1 MLVFLACNP
10 TRNRR
15 INREWHTLTG
25 HFNVYFN
32 GEQKLLDATD
42 ALEKSHKDDFSR
54 ILEVFPYAD
63 EAAAKGNSGLFDEAI
78 KKASLS
84 IQNHTVGRYT
94 DDSYLLMGK
103 SHFFKRD
110 YYAALEV
117 FQYINSKYKNDGL
130 RPLSTAWICK
140 CYNGLKKVDEAEA
153 VMGLLLSEVGPKSS
167 KGKEIKPSLLKR
179 IFRVVPKAH
188 YKEIYATAADIA
200 IKQDKYARGVEY
212 MQKALSFSDKKPDK
226 IRYTYIIA
234 QLYEAMDSMA
244 LSKQYFTKILGM
256 LVPYDFEFN
265 AILNISKVYDVN
277 DKSSVKKIRRSLK
290 RMLRDEKNDGL
301 YDQIHFELGN
311 LEYRQ
316 KNLPEAIKQY
326 QLSVAKS
333 KSNNYQKAM
342 SYLAL
347 GNLYLDMPEY
357 KLAQAYYD
365 STASTV
371 PSTYKYYQKII
382 DKKNVLSE
390 LISNYVIIET
400 EDSLQRLSKLSKNE
414 LEKKIDQWIAAKKI
428 ADEAKA
434 KAEKER
440 KSNEELLR
448 LNQNAGGNTNI
459 NNNMGGSGAQW
470 YFYNAGLIASGRAD
484 FFSAK
489 KWGNRTNEDF
499 WRYSAKEKPRK
510 EGDDGTDLKQPK
522 DSAQKVDTN
531 NNGDVAKSKDAN
543 EVGDIKKDI
552 AADRAE
558 WVKNIPANQE
568 EFNRSVEKSVE
579 AHFAIGVVYDE
590 KILDYKEAIKAYE
603 TLNTRFINNKFEP
616 EALYRLYKDYNR
628 LGQTAKAADVR
639 SRLIETYPE
648 SPFALILQNKNIVNT
663 ENETNKEVLALY
675 EKIYEAYTSGEYQ
688 LVKSMKAEADKKYS
702 GNRIQ
707 AKFELLYTLALG
719 KTDSTSI
726 FKRSLE
732 EIVSAYPK
740 TAEAERAKLIL
751 DYMKKQET
759 ASLPDTLKKEDEPDF
774 IIEDPGQ
781 QYYYVFATKA
791 EKADMNEMVAK
802 VTKYND
808 EFYQFD
814 NLRANTYIAND
825 GYQLLLVR
833 QFKELKQGVDYFKSA
848 ETRILVKK
856 FLGFEGTYLNFVI
869 SVSNFKKMM
878 KESKSE
884 VYEKIFSAYIQKL
897 NSQKP

>member
-1 MLVFLACNP
+1 LSCNP

-25 HFNVYFN
+25 HYNVYFN

-42 ALEKSHKDDFSR
+42 ALQKAHKDDFSR

-63 EAAAKGNSGLFDEAI
+63 EAAAKGNSGLFDEAM

-103 SHFFKRD
+103 SHYYKRD

-140 CYNGLKKVDEAEA
+140 CYIGLKKVDEAEA

-167 KGKEIKPSLLKR
+167 KGKEIKPSLMKR
-179 IFRVVPKAH
+179 IFRVVPKNH
-188 YKEIYATAADIA
+188 YKEIYATAADISM
-200 IKQDKYARGVEY
+200 KQDKYARSVEY
-212 MQKALSFSDKKPDK
+212 MQKALGFSESKPDK
-226 IRYTYIIA
+226 IRYTYIMA
-234 QLYEAMDSMA
+234 QLYQAMDSMA
-244 LSKQYFTKILGM
+244 LSKKYFTKILGM
-256 LVPYDFEFN
+256 LAPYDFEFN
-265 AILNISKVYDVN
+265 AILNISKVYDAN
-277 DKSSVKKIRRSLK
+277 DKASVKKIRRSLK
-290 RMLRDEKNDGL
+290 RMLRDDKNDGL
-301 YDQIHFELGN
+301 YDQIHYELGN
-311 LEYRQ
+311 LEYKQ
-316 KNLPEAIKQY
+316 KNTPEAIRQY

-347 GNLYLDMPEY
+347 GNLYLDIPDY

-365 STASTV
+365 STATTL
-371 PSTYKYYQKII
+371 PSTYKNYQKII

-440 KSNEELLR
+440 KSNEESLR

-484 FFSAK
+484 FFSSK

-499 WRYSAKEKPRK
+499 WRYSAKEKPKK
-510 EGDDGTDLKQPK
+510 EGDEITDTKLPV
-522 DSAQKVDTN
+522 DSTQK
-531 NNGDVAKSKDAN
+531 GDAATSKTTGKEQQTGA
-543 EVGDIKKDI
+543 GDSKKEI

-558 WVKNIPANQE
+558 WIKNVPTSE
-568 EFNRSVEKSVE
+568 EDFERSLQRSVE

-603 TLNTRFINNKFEP
+603 LLNTKFINNTFEP
-616 EALYRLYKDYNR
+616 EALYRLYKDYNK
-628 LGQTAKAADVR
+628 LSQSSKAAEVR
-639 SRLIETYPE
+639 ALLIDKYPE
-648 SPFALILQNKNIVNT
+648 SPFALILQNKRIANT
-663 ENETNKEVLALY
+663 ENETNKEVLAMY
-675 EKIYEAYTSGEYQ
+675 EQMYDAFNKGDYI
-688 LVKSMKAEADKKYS
+688 LVKILKNEADKKYN

-707 AKFELLYTLALG
+707 AKFDLLYTLAIG
-719 KTDSTSI
+719 KTDSVQV
-726 FKRSLE
+726 FKRNLE
-732 EIVSAYPK
+732 EIVAAYPK
-740 TAEAERAKLIL
+740 TEEAERAKLIL
-751 DYMKKQET
+751 DYMKKQQ
-759 ASLPDTLKKEDEPDF
+759 AAALPDSVKQEAEPDF
-774 IIEDPGQ
+774 VIEEAGQ

-814 NLRANTYIAND
+814 NLRANTYVAND

-833 QFKELKQGVDYFKSA
+833 QFKELKLGIDYFKSA
-848 ETRILVKK
+848 ETRLLVKK
-856 FLGFEGTYLNFVI
+856 FLGFDGTYLNFVI
-869 SVSNFKKMM
+869 SVNNFKKMM
-878 KESKSE
+878 KESKSD
-884 VYEKIFSAYIQKL
+884 AYQKLFADYVQKL
-897 NSQKP
+897 NAQKP